1 MRKILP
7 GILPGEPNAE
17 EPSTKLKVALNSSIY
32 QSFCLILKNRAERAL
47 GLSFESN
54 FQIIFR
60 THPKCCVGCDE
71 YDETEELTSQ
81 VGDEVCHDVCCEFQ

>member
-1 MRKILP
+1 M
-7 GILPGEPNAE
+7 
-17 EPSTKLKVALNSSIY
+17 
-32 QSFCLILKNRAERAL
+32 

-71 YDETEELTSQ
+71 QEETEELTSQ
-81 VGDEVCHDVCCEFQ
+81 VGYEVSHDVCRVIYQRKDTKLPKGLAFEFNAIDVSL